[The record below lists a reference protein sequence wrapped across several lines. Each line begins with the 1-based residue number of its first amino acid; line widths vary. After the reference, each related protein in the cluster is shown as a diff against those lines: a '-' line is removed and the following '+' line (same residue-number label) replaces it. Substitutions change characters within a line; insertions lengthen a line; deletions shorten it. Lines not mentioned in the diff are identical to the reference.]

1 MNCTVWGSLEKDTPS
16 KTISEVSI
24 LSYSVLLTGG
34 LLIRLSYI
42 MGGVTME
49 WWNSHMPENLMCP
62 AMSGMALQMLSHLQK
77 AIITEASHPACFQ
90 KKKKKE
96 NGDYSKIKKVK
107 IHLDFLPSGNKI
119 NSLLA

>member
-1 MNCTVWGSLEKDTPS
+1 
-16 KTISEVSI
+16 
-24 LSYSVLLTGG
+24 
-34 LLIRLSYI
+34 
-42 MGGVTME
+42 ME

-90 KKKKKE
+90 KKKKE
-96 NGDYSKIKKVK
+96 NGDYNKIKKVK

-119 NSLLA
+119 NSLLAQKKENCYWVICNLHRPNLVNPFVTQEVGTKVSIVVSWVEILA

>member
-1 MNCTVWGSLEKDTPS
+1 
-16 KTISEVSI
+16 
-24 LSYSVLLTGG
+24 
-34 LLIRLSYI
+34 
-42 MGGVTME
+42 
-49 WWNSHMPENLMCP
+49 MPENLMCP
-62 AMSGMALQMLSHLQK
+62 AMSDMALQMLSHLQK

-90 KKKKKE
+90 KKKKE